1 MNDMRADMKCNQA
14 FIRMIVS
21 LIIILYHDSFCFGY
35 NNPCR
40 GTSFRIRCNQKDPH
54 DILRLM
60 AVEPSSSPQEEVY
73 ESIEDVN
80 TKLVEPPAT
89 TRISKRKRIAN
100 FARRYLLPSF
110 ITTRT
115 RNKKQQSATDQIHDE
130 VLSTNQ
136 TLLISENKSIEE
148 GSVSSEDEVNV
159 SRQCRAADD
168 GTYHGVDD
176 IPYYAIVQH
185 YYSPAYTSITSQS
198 FRHMETNRYI

>member
-1 MNDMRADMKCNQA
+1 
-14 FIRMIVS
+14 
-21 LIIILYHDSFCFGY
+21 
-35 NNPCR
+35 
-40 GTSFRIRCNQKDPH
+40 
-54 DILRLM
+54 M

-130 VLSTNQ
+130 VLSSND
-136 TLLISENKSIEE
+136 TLLISENEPIEE
-148 GSVSSEDEVNV
+148 RDVPSEDEVRH
-159 SRQCRAADD
+159 RQCKAADD
-168 GTYHGVDD
+168 GTYHCV
-176 IPYYAIVQH
+176 
-185 YYSPAYTSITSQS
+185 
-198 FRHMETNRYI
+198 